1 MRQAIELIKNHLSD
15 IEILHNNDTTKDEF
29 LLGLHYGSEG
39 ELKNVIEMP
48 LIFVMIQLMYVSIVH
63 FYVLVNSLKDVV
75 NIIATIMFLNVRQ
88 HKEY

>member
-39 ELKNVIEMP
+39 ELKNVIEM
-48 LIFVMIQLMYVSIVH
+48 LEKVEE
-63 FYVLVNSLKDVV
+63 
-75 NIIATIMFLNVRQ
+75 NIIDDMA
-88 HKEY
+88 KEND

>member
-39 ELKNVIEMP
+39 ELKNVIEM
-48 LIFVMIQLMYVSIVH
+48 LEKVEE
-63 FYVLVNSLKDVV
+63 
-75 NIIATIMFLNVRQ
+75 NIINDMA
-88 HKEY
+88 KEND